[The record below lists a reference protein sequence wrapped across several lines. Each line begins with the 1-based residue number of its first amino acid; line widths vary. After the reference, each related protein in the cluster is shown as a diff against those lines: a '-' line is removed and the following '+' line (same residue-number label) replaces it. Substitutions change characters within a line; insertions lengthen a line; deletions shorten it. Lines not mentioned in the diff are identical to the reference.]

1 MIGTCQSDR
10 SGGGSLGIDDKKR
23 MKVGSYESIIF
34 DSRFRSV
41 TSSQSDGMREQEKTA
56 VPCPEQ
62 QKDYRQWKEIKY
74 DMGGQTKGHNWAP
87 KLSLRY
93 FNFGMGNA
101 HTMYAA
107 LVKKYTPERRLNV

>member
-1 MIGTCQSDR
+1 
-10 SGGGSLGIDDKKR
+10 
-23 MKVGSYESIIF
+23 
-34 DSRFRSV
+34 
-41 TSSQSDGMREQEKTA
+41 MREQEKTA

-62 QKDYRQWKEIKY
+62 QKDYSETFHLIDKGNGKESKY